1 MKIFID
7 TASIKE
13 IKEAV
18 SLGLIDGVTTN
29 PTLMA
34 KEGRNPEQVLKE
46 ICSLISGPVSAEVI
60 SLESGGMVDEAHELV
75 RLAKN
80 IVVKIPLTREGLKAV
95 KILSAEG
102 VKTNVTLCF
111 SPTQA
116 LLAAKAGATYI
127 SPFIGRLDDIA
138 QEGIGLIKD
147 IKKIY
152 ENYGFKTQII
162 VASVRN
168 PMHVVNAALI
178 GADIATIPY
187 PVIEQLIKHPLTD
200 IGLSRFLE
208 DYKKIP
214 KANNVNQPL

>member
-13 IKEAV
+13 IKEAA

-34 KEGRNPEQVLKE
+34 KEARQPDEVLKE
-46 ICSLISGPVSAEVI
+46 ICALVSGPVSAEVI
-60 SLESGGMVDEAHELV
+60 SLEASGMVNEAHELIK
-75 RLAKN
+75 LAKN
-80 IVVKIPLTREGLKAV
+80 IVVKIPLTKEGLKAV

-102 VKTNVTLCF
+102 IKTNVTLCF

-138 QEGIGLIKD
+138 QEGIALIRD

-187 PVIEQLIKHPLTD
+187 AVIEQLIKHPLTD
-200 IGLSRFLE
+200 TGLSRFLE

-214 KANNVNQPL
+214 KANNAKQTL